1 VPTPKSP
8 PRGDFEKI
16 GFIEGH
22 GNSNSPKSY
31 DFVDNNV
38 MYGKLYYRLKQIDND
53 GSFEYSD
60 VVEVDVPTLQD
71 YAILEQNY
79 PNPFNPET
87 KIRFVVNE
95 NTQVTLKVFNAVGS
109 EIAVI
114 FNDKVESGR
123 IYVVNFNGLYLSS
136 GVYFYSLIS
145 EKTRKTK
152 KMLLI
157 K

>member
-1 VPTPKSP
+1 
-8 PRGDFEKI
+8 
-16 GFIEGH
+16 
-22 GNSNSPKSY
+22 
-31 DFVDNNV
+31 
-38 MYGKLYYRLKQIDND
+38 M
-53 GSFEYSD
+53 
-60 VVEVDVPTLQD
+60 DVPTLQD

-87 KIRFVVNE
+87 KISFVVNE
-95 NTQVTLKVFNAVGS
+95 NTQVTLKVFDAVGS
-109 EIAVI
+109 EVAEI

-123 IYVVNFNGLYLSS
+123 IYEVNFNGLYLSS

>member
-1 VPTPKSP
+1 
-8 PRGDFEKI
+8 
-16 GFIEGH
+16 
-22 GNSNSPKSY
+22 
-31 DFVDNNV
+31 

-60 VVEVDVPTLQD
+60 IVEVDVPTLQD

-87 KIRFVVNE
+87 KISFVVNE
-95 NTQVTLKVFNAVGS
+95 NTQVTLKVFDAVGS
-109 EIAVI
+109 EVAEI

-123 IYVVNFNGLYLSS
+123 IYEVNFNGLYLSS

>member
-1 VPTPKSP
+1 
-8 PRGDFEKI
+8 
-16 GFIEGH
+16 
-22 GNSNSPKSY
+22 
-31 DFVDNNV
+31 
-38 MYGKLYYRLKQIDND
+38 M
-53 GSFEYSD
+53 
-60 VVEVDVPTLQD
+60 DVPTLQD